1 MLAISEIGAVSRTA
15 LQQPVVTADM
25 WSRPVPVAP
34 AVVPAP
40 GEAATPAGVELPI
53 AEPAARAEE
62 GAPVGLPT
70 QTDRDKW
77 LPEDRAKVD
86 QYVTNAINQHGGDLQ
101 AAWESLV
108 EQRQLP
114 QNFYDPNLASAADYL
129 RARLETHQYGPTVEK
144 ARIEA
149 YLELKRHGLIPPV
162 GPGPVSPYSEMQ
174 REYMLKGITDGV
186 NDMHKAGVEPPNVV
200 EGALRAARD
209 DGIKGTEGVIDG
221 GTEAIEHGV
230 EGVHAAGSNLL
241 NTGKDVAG
249 AVADAPAKVY
259 HRLFG

>member
-15 LQQPVVTADM
+15 LQQPTPAVDM
-25 WSRPVPVAP
+25 WLRPVPVAP
-34 AVVPAP
+34 AVVPP
-40 GEAATPAGVELPI
+40 SGEVAVPAGVELPI
-53 AEPAARAEE
+53 AGPAARAEE

-86 QYVTNAINQHGGDLQ
+86 QYVNDAINQHGGDLD
-101 AAWESLV
+101 AAWQSLV
-108 EQRQLP
+108 AKRQLP
-114 QNFYDPNLASAADYL
+114 ENFYDPNLASAADYL
-129 RARLETHQYGPTVEK
+129 RARLETHKYGPTVEK

-174 REYMLKGITDGV
+174 REYMQKGIQDGV
-186 NDMHKAGVEPPNVV
+186 HDLDQAGVEPPGLV
-200 EGALRAARD
+200 EGALRAAHD
-209 DGIKGTEGVIDG
+209 DGIKGTEGVIEG
-221 GTEAIEHGV
+221 GTEAVEHGV
-230 EGVHAAGSNLL
+230 EGVHAVGTSLL

-249 AVADAPAKVY
+249 AVAEAPAKVY

>member
-15 LQQPVVTADM
+15 LQQPTVPVDT
-25 WSRPVPVAP
+25 WVRPVPVAP
-34 AVVPAP
+34 AVVSMP
-40 GEAATPAGVELPI
+40 GEAPAPAGVELPI

-70 QTDRDKW
+70 QPDRDKW
-77 LPEDRAKVD
+77 LPEDRAKID
-86 QYVTNAINQHGGDLQ
+86 QYVTDAIAQHGGDLN
-101 AAWESLV
+101 AAWQSLV
-108 EQRQLP
+108 AKRQLP
-114 QNFYDPNLASAADYL
+114 ENFYDPNLASAADYL
-129 RARLETHQYGPTVEK
+129 RARLETHEYGPTVEK

-162 GPGPVSPYSEMQ
+162 GPGPVSPYSELQ
-174 REYMLKGITDGV
+174 REYMQKGIQDGV
-186 NDMHKAGVEPPNVV
+186 RDLDSAGVEPPGLI
-200 EGALRAARD
+200 EGALRAARN
-209 DGIKGTEGVIDG
+209 DGIKGTEGVIEG

-230 EGVHAAGSNLL
+230 EGVHTAGTNLL

-249 AVADAPAKVY
+249 AVAEAPAKVY